1 MEIVLFTV
9 VAAALY
15 FVSDAILRVI
25 ERRRG
30 TPLQN
35 RSLVFFAVILVLALV
50 SFEVIERL
58 VAPAGGAG

>member
-9 VAAALY
+9 VAAVLY
-15 FVSDAILRVI
+15 FVSDAILRAI

-30 TPLQN
+30 APLPN

-50 SFEVIERL
+50 SFELLGRL
-58 VAPAGGAG
+58 LAPAGGAG